1 MAKKSLMA
9 DNLDYQ
15 PKSNE
20 PEKMGMAGKL
30 AAAFAQSRLTPVIAV
45 ASILMG
51 IMATLIT
58 PKEEEPQISVPMID
72 VMIPAPGSEPRE
84 VERKI
89 TEVVER
95 SVWGLEGVEYVYSTS
110 MPHFAMIT
118 VRFKVGDNMETSLV
132 KVHHKIM
139 EIRHLM
145 PKNAMDPEVKAF
157 SIDDV
162 PFLALSFHSNQR
174 NDYELRTLIAP
185 LARELS
191 STPDLSR
198 VEMMGGLRKAIR
210 IIVDPTKASGRG
222 VSTAD
227 VARALQMSDAFAPG
241 GKNWS
246 ETAVYDVELGGRLN
260 TLKDIENIAVGQRG
274 GTVVRI
280 KDIAYVIDGP
290 EERTRISYLSHKKE
304 DGTIESSQAVTVAF
318 AKRKGTNVVTL
329 ASDLLARAETFTT
342 TLPPD
347 VKMEIIRNYGDTAR
361 GKFIELIEHLL
372 IAVISVGALIALMMG
387 LRSAAVVSIA
397 IPVTL
402 ALALSVYYFLGYTLN
417 RVTLFALIFSIGILV
432 DDAIVVVE
440 NVERHMR
447 IHRNK
452 NFVRLVIDAVAEVG
466 NPTILA
472 TFTVIAAVM
481 PMAFVRGLMGPY
493 MKPIPVGASVAMI
506 FSLFVAF
513 IVTPWASV
521 KLLAGAQ
528 HHDHDEDAEPTGMLA
543 KPKKLL
549 NKLIYRIPTQMTQDI
564 IDSRKRFF
572 MFVGA
577 LVASLVIS
585 MGFFAVKLVR
595 VKMLPFDNKN
605 EFQVL
610 LDYPTTTP
618 LATNAELSKEL
629 ASQLLKD
636 PDVLTV
642 QSYSGEAAPYSFLGM
657 VKHTFM
663 RRMDYM
669 TDLQVVL
676 KDKGDRSRSSHQ
688 IITELRPV
696 IAEFSKKHNVIS
708 KVLEIPPGPPVMA
721 TMVAEIYGP
730 TEEAR
735 VKAAA
740 DVRRVIE
747 QYPDFVDID
756 VSYRPGRER
765 LVYQFD
771 PVQGGVLGVP
781 SAHAVGTG
789 YFVFNEAS
797 LFTIGDVKSP
807 EDVPIMLSV
816 SQNVRSGANPL
827 KGQKVMSFESGTVDV
842 DRLFKNAELRASQPL
857 FRKNLKPVVYVFSE
871 LTGDEEAPVYGILKV
886 QDEIPYQIQTAEV
899 PWDTREPIVK
909 WDGEWFI
916 TYEVFR
922 DLGAAFAAVLVLI
935 YIFVLGW
942 FRSYTVPLLIM
953 APIPISLLGIIP
965 GHWLTGTYFT
975 ATSMIGFIAGAGIIV
990 RNSIIL
996 VDFIEQRLSEGA
1008 DVKWACIEA
1017 GVVRYRPMIL
1027 TAAAVIVGTAVILF
1041 DPIFSGLAVSLMFG
1055 SAVST
1060 ILSRVFVPA
1069 MYYWFIGDSR
1079 VEELQ
1084 AD

>member
-1 MAKKSLMA
+1 MTDNKHHDGIAGKMAK
-9 DNLDYQ
+9 
-15 PKSNE
+15 
-20 PEKMGMAGKL
+20 
-30 AAAFAQSRLTPVIAV
+30 AFATSRLTPVIAI
-45 ASILMG
+45 ASILLG
-51 IMATLIT
+51 IAATIIT

-72 VMIPAPGSEPRE
+72 VLVPAPGLEPTE

-89 TEVVER
+89 TEIVER
-95 SVWGLEGVEYVYSTS
+95 SIWGLEGVEYIYSTS
-110 MPHFAMIT
+110 MPHFSMIT
-118 VRFKVGDNMETSLV
+118 VRFQVGDNMEASLV
-132 KVHHKIM
+132 KVHHKVM
-139 EIRHLM
+139 EVRQHLPKSAM
-145 PKNAMDPEVKAF
+145 PPEVKAY

-162 PFLALSFHSNQR
+162 PFLALSFHSSQR
-174 NDYELRTLIAP
+174 DDADLRQLIAP

-198 VEMMGGLRKAIR
+198 VEMMGGLRHAIR
-210 IIVDPTKASGRG
+210 IIVDPNKAAGRG
-222 VSTAD
+222 VSTAE
-227 VARALQMSDAFAPG
+227 VARAIELSDASAPG

-246 ETAVYDVELGGRLN
+246 STSVYDVELSGRLN
-260 TLKDIENIAVGQRG
+260 TVHDIENIAVGQRG

-280 KDIAYVIDGP
+280 KDVAHVIEGP
-290 EERTRISYLSHKKE
+290 EERSRISYLIKKSDTGE
-304 DGTIESSQAVTVAF
+304 LINDTAVTVAF

-329 ASDLLARAETFTT
+329 SESLLEHAEIFAAQ
-342 TLPPD
+342 LPAD

-361 GKFIELIEHLL
+361 DKFAELIEHLL

-387 LRSAAVVSIA
+387 IRSASVVTIA

-402 ALALSVYYFLGYTLN
+402 ALALAVYYFLGYTLN

-440 NVERHMR
+440 NIERHMHL
-447 IHRNK
+447 HRRK
-452 NFVRLVIDAVAEVG
+452 DFVKLVVDAVAEVG

-481 PMAFVRGLMGPY
+481 PMAFVHGLMGPY

-513 IVTPWASV
+513 IVTPWASI
-521 KLLAGAQ
+521 KLLEPIR
-528 HHDHDEDAEPTGMLA
+528 HIEHKEDQNATGLLA
-543 KPKKLL
+543 TPKKLINRIL
-549 NKLIYRIPTQMTQDI
+549 YRIPTQLTQDI
-564 IDSRKRFF
+564 VDSKSKFLIF
-572 MFVGA
+572 TGSLILA
-577 LVASLVIS
+577 LLVS
-585 MGFFAVKLVR
+585 FSFFAVKLVK

-610 LDYPTTTP
+610 LDFPTSTP
-618 LATNAELSKEL
+618 LNQSSKLAVEL
-629 ASQLLKD
+629 ANSLLEDKD
-636 PDVLTV
+636 VVMV
-642 QSYSGEAAPYSFLGM
+642 QTYTGESGPYSFLGM
-657 VKHTFM
+657 VRHTFM
-663 RRMDYM
+663 RRSDSM

-676 KDKGDRSRSSHQ
+676 KDKSIRSRSSHE
-688 IITELRPV
+688 IISQLRTK
-696 IAEFSKKHNVIS
+696 ITDFSNKNSVIS

-721 TMVAEIYGP
+721 TLVAEVYGP
-730 TEEAR
+730 NQQER
-735 VKAAA
+735 IKAA
-740 DVRRVIE
+740 DTVRDIIQ
-747 QYPDFVDID
+747 QYPDFVDVD
-756 VSYRPGRER
+756 VSYRPGRGR

-771 PVQGGVLGVP
+771 SSKGGVMGVP
-781 SAHAVGTG
+781 SSHAIGTG
-789 YFVFNEAS
+789 YFVFNEAE
-797 LFTIGDVKSP
+797 LLTLGDVSYP
-807 EDVPIMLSV
+807 EEVPVMLSV
-816 SQNVRSGANPL
+816 KQSTRSGPTPL
-827 KGQKVMSFESGTVDV
+827 KGQSVMSFESGTVEIDQ
-842 DRLFKNAELRASQPL
+842 LFQPAKVKESQSL

-871 LTGDEEAPVYGILKV
+871 MTGEEEAPVYGIQKV
-886 QDEIPYQIQTAEV
+886 QPQIPYKLQTAEV
-899 PWDTREPIVK
+899 PWDTREPVVK

-996 VDFIEQRLSEGA
+996 VDFIEQRLKEGA
-1008 DVKWACIEA
+1008 DVKWACIQA
-1017 GVVRYRPMIL
+1017 GLVRYRPMIL
-1027 TAAAVIVGTAVILF
+1027 TASAVIVGTAVILF

-1060 ILSRVFVPA
+1060 VLSRVFVPA
-1069 MYYWFIGDSR
+1069 MYYWFIGNSR
-1079 VEELQ
+1079 ANELQ
-1084 AD
+1084 AE

>member
-1 MAKKSLMA
+1 MAKRSLMA
-9 DNLDYQ
+9 DNLDY
-15 PKSNE
+15 PPSSNE
-20 PEKMGMAGKL
+20 SEKKGLAGKL

-72 VMIPAPGSEPRE
+72 VMIPAPGFEPKE

-95 SVWGLEGVEYVYSTS
+95 AVWGLEGVEYVYSTS
-110 MPHFAMIT
+110 MPHFSMIT

-132 KVHHKIM
+132 KVHHKVM
-139 EIRHLM
+139 EIRHML
-145 PKNAMDPEVKAF
+145 PKHALDPEVKAF

-162 PFLALSFHSNQR
+162 PFLALSFHSSQR
-174 NDYELRTLIAP
+174 DDYELRTLIAP

-198 VEMMGGLRKAIR
+198 VDMMGGLRRAIR
-210 IIVDPTKASGRG
+210 VIVDPKRASARG

-227 VARALQMSDAFAPG
+227 VARALQLSDAYAPG

-246 ETAVYDVELGGRLN
+246 DTAVYDVELGGRLN
-260 TLKDIENIAVGQRG
+260 TAKDIENIAVGQRG
-274 GTVVRI
+274 GMVVRI
-280 KDIAYVIDGP
+280 RDVAYVVEGP
-290 EERTRISYLSHKKE
+290 EERTRISYLSRKNE
-304 DGTIESSQAVTVAF
+304 EGAIETSQAVTIAF

-329 ASDLLARAETFTT
+329 ANDLLNRAETFRAS
-342 TLPPD
+342 LPED
-347 VKMEIIRNYGDTAR
+347 VQMEIIRNYGDTAR
-361 GKFIELIEHLL
+361 DKFIELIEHLL

-387 LRSAAVVSIA
+387 LRSAAVVTIA

-402 ALALSVYYFLGYTLN
+402 ALALAVYYFLGYTLN

-440 NVERHMR
+440 NIERHIR

-452 NFVRLVIDAVAEVG
+452 NFVKLVVDAVAEVG

-493 MKPIPVGASVAMI
+493 MKPIPVGASVAML

-521 KLLAGAQ
+521 KLLAGMK
-528 HHDHDEDAEPTGMLA
+528 HHDEDEEVEPTGLFA
-543 KPKKLL
+543 KPRKLL
-549 NKLIYRIPTQMTQDI
+549 NKLIYRIPTQLTQDI
-564 IDSRKRFF
+564 VDDRKRFF
-572 MFVGA
+572 VFTGV
-577 LVASLVIS
+577 LVATLVVS

-618 LATNAELSKEL
+618 LEKNAELSKEL
-629 ASQLLKD
+629 AAALLED

-642 QSYSGEAAPYSFLGM
+642 QTFSGEAAPYSFLGM

-663 RRMDYM
+663 RRADYM

-676 KDKGDRSRSSHQ
+676 KDKSERSRSSHQ
-688 IITELRPV
+688 IITELRPT
-696 IAEFSKKHNVIS
+696 IAEFAKRHGVVS

-730 TEEAR
+730 TEEDR
-735 VKAAA
+735 IKAAA
-740 DVRRVIE
+740 EVRRIIE

-765 LVYQFD
+765 MVYQFD
-771 PVQGGVLGVP
+771 PFQGGLLGVP
-781 SAHAVGTG
+781 SSHAVGTG
-789 YFVFNEAS
+789 YYIFNDVS

-807 EDVPIMLSV
+807 EDVPVMLSV
-816 SQNVRSGANPL
+816 TQDVRSGKAPL

-842 DRLFKNAELRASQPL
+842 DRLFRSPEMRSSQPL

-871 LTGDEEAPVYGILKV
+871 LTGAEEAPVYGILKV
-886 QDEIPYQIQTAEV
+886 QDQIPYKIQTAEV

-953 APIPISLLGIIP
+953 APIPISLIGIIP
-965 GHWLTGTYFT
+965 GHWITGTYFT

-1008 DVKWACIEA
+1008 EVKWACIQA
-1017 GVVRYRPMIL
+1017 GLVRYRPMIL

-1069 MYYWFIGDSR
+1069 MYYWFIGEKR
-1079 VEELQ
+1079 IHELQ
-1084 AD
+1084 EP